1 MVRIREIL
9 ALDPL
14 AGFELRAGAGGL
26 DNVLTNVTILD
37 YETDSMDFSAFQ
49 KGHFILTSLFFA
61 KDAPQL
67 IVDAFRE
74 LLRRGI
80 AGIAVKTVF
89 YKTLPADMLRL
100 ADAMN
105 VPVFA
110 YHAASMEEIILA
122 AHSYMLAKEQRELA
136 AMRLDAML
144 GFGRAPSA
152 VAESVRALDAMLY
165 PHCVASFSTPRE
177 GGALNLGQK
186 MPVPLFSDGQ
196 YSAFF
201 PYHDGLLQLYT
212 AADAERLAGAE
223 DAMLRAYESCGVA
236 PAAWRTG
243 FSAPCHAYDFFDA
256 AIRQSLYSNRVCR
269 CFEKPRLRYGALGV
283 YRFLPALL
291 EDKSVL
297 AEYRTALTQ
306 LRCFEEESGIPML
319 DTLSAYAAAH
329 GSVEQAAKRIYQHP
343 NTVRNRVKKAR
354 ALLALDGDWYEQ
366 IFILMGL
373 YALEQA

>member
-14 AGFELRAGAGGL
+14 AGFELLAGAGGL

-49 KGHFILTSLFFA
+49 KGDFILTSLFFA

-186 MPVPLFSDGQ
+186 MPSPCFQMGNIPHFSLIMTGFCSFIPQ
-196 YSAFF
+196 RMQSALQARKMRCFAHMNHAAWRLPHGGPGFPPRAMHTIFSMQPSGKACIQTAFANVLKSRACAMAHWAFTAFF
-201 PYHDGLLQLYT
+201 PPFWRIKACSQNI
-212 AADAERLAGAE
+212 A
-223 DAMLRAYESCGVA
+223 LR
-236 PAAWRTG
+236 
-243 FSAPCHAYDFFDA
+243 
-256 AIRQSLYSNRVCR
+256 
-269 CFEKPRLRYGALGV
+269 
-283 YRFLPALL
+283 
-291 EDKSVL
+291 
-297 AEYRTALTQ
+297 
-306 LRCFEEESGIPML
+306 
-319 DTLSAYAAAH
+319 
-329 GSVEQAAKRIYQHP
+329 
-343 NTVRNRVKKAR
+343 
-354 ALLALDGDWYEQ
+354 
-366 IFILMGL
+366 
-373 YALEQA
+373 

>member
-1 MVRIREIL
+1 M
-9 ALDPL
+9 
-14 AGFELRAGAGGL
+14 
-26 DNVLTNVTILD
+26 
-37 YETDSMDFSAFQ
+37 
-49 KGHFILTSLFFA
+49 
-61 KDAPQL
+61 
-67 IVDAFRE
+67 DAFRE

-186 MPVPLFSDGQ
+186 MPVPCFQMGNIPHFSLIMTGFCSFIPQ
-196 YSAFF
+196 RMQSA
-201 PYHDGLLQLYT
+201 LQ
-212 AADAERLAGAE
+212 ARKMRCFAH
-223 DAMLRAYESCGVA
+223 MNH
-236 PAAWRTG
+236 AAWRLPHGGPG
-243 FSAPCHAYDFFDA
+243 FPPRAMHTIFSMP
-256 AIRQSLYSNRVCR
+256 AIRQSLYSNRVCQ
-269 CFEKPRLRYGALGV
+269 CFEKPRLRYGTLGV

-297 AEYRTALTQ
+297 AEYRAALTR
-306 LRCFEEESGIPML
+306 LRCFEEESGIAML

-354 ALLALDGDWYEQ
+354 ALLALNDDWYEQ

-373 YALEQA
+373 YALEQT

>member
-14 AGFELRAGAGGL
+14 AGFELLAGAGGL

-49 KGHFILTSLFFA
+49 KGDFILTSLFFA

-122 AHSYMLAKEQRELA
+122 AHSYMLAKEQRDQ
-136 AMRLDAML
+136 R
-144 GFGRAPSA
+144 
-152 VAESVRALDAMLY
+152 
-165 PHCVASFSTPRE
+165 
-177 GGALNLGQK
+177 
-186 MPVPLFSDGQ
+186 
-196 YSAFF
+196 
-201 PYHDGLLQLYT
+201 
-212 AADAERLAGAE
+212 
-223 DAMLRAYESCGVA
+223 
-236 PAAWRTG
+236 
-243 FSAPCHAYDFFDA
+243 
-256 AIRQSLYSNRVCR
+256 IR
-269 CFEKPRLRYGALGV
+269 G
-283 YRFLPALL
+283 
-291 EDKSVL
+291 
-297 AEYRTALTQ
+297 
-306 LRCFEEESGIPML
+306 
-319 DTLSAYAAAH
+319 
-329 GSVEQAAKRIYQHP
+329 
-343 NTVRNRVKKAR
+343 
-354 ALLALDGDWYEQ
+354 
-366 IFILMGL
+366 
-373 YALEQA
+373 